1 MRRSP
6 VIILALLLCAAP
18 AAAAELPVLFVHG
31 FCSSADTWSETVP
44 QLSHRRYGDDFPR
57 VFESAAGTAAVRTS
71 ISQEAKT
78 FLLDFSDLAN
88 GFDLLAVANVPTVRK
103 GGEIKVAIDA
113 IKKFT
118 GAPAVI
124 VVAHSLGGLATRAYI
139 QGIARSRSD
148 AVIGYGG
155 DVAALIM
162 ISTPN
167 QGSVLA
173 NLSGK
178 PESAQCVIADT
189 ANLRDLQ
196 PTSAL
201 VRDLNQQPWPG
212 GTAAHAV
219 VSNNANRNS
228 DDVVTVSS
236 QDLTALDQYRSLPDV
251 KHWLQTFE
259 RDGVL
264 HLRVH
269 NEPATVA
276 LFTGIIDDLDRSS
289 AHASAAP
296 RVSMQRITWRGV
308 PVSGV
313 GYATRAAVQAP
324 ANSACEGCP
333 RRSVGRAFL
342 DTTLIN
348 VVYGLANLV
357 RGQVTAEVTPK
368 TWWDNMQQGWVW
380 DLDDFGVNQI
390 GHPYQGNNY
399 YNAGRAHGLSF
410 WESAGVTAFGSA
422 TWEVLRRNQPR
433 VGQRSDQ
440 HHPGRHGARRGPAPH
455 GVAGARY
462 ACERPAAPHQG
473 DRRDGDRP
481 GDRVDAIHVR

>member
-1 MRRSP
+1 MRRSK
-6 VIILALLLCAAP
+6 VVVLALLLSAAP

-31 FCSSADTWSETVP
+31 FCSSADTWSATLP
-44 QLSHRRYGDDFPR
+44 QLSHQRYGDDFPR

-103 GGEIKVAIDA
+103 GGEIKVVIDA
-113 IKKFT
+113 IKRFT

-139 QGIARSRSD
+139 QGVARNRTD
-148 AVIGYGG
+148 AVIAYGG

-201 VRDLNQQPWPG
+201 VTDLNRQRWPA

-219 VSNNANRNS
+219 VSNNAGRDS
-228 DDVVTVSS
+228 DDVVTVTS
-236 QDLTALDQYRSLPDV
+236 QDLTALDQYKSLPDV
-251 KHWLQTFE
+251 KRWLQTFE
-259 RDGVL
+259 RDGIL

-269 NEPATVA
+269 NEATTVA
-276 LFTGIIDDLDRSS
+276 LFSGIIGDLDRGS
-289 AHASAAP
+289 ARASAAP
-296 RVSMQRITWRGV
+296 WVGIWTSAAI
-308 PVSGV
+308 PV
-313 GYATRAAVQAP
+313 R
-324 ANSACEGCP
+324 
-333 RRSVGRAFL
+333 
-342 DTTLIN
+342 
-348 VVYGLANLV
+348 
-357 RGQVTAEVTPK
+357 
-368 TWWDNMQQGWVW
+368 
-380 DLDDFGVNQI
+380 
-390 GHPYQGNNY
+390 
-399 YNAGRAHGLSF
+399 
-410 WESAGVTAFGSA
+410 
-422 TWEVLRRNQPR
+422 
-433 VGQRSDQ
+433 
-440 HHPGRHGARRGPAPH
+440 
-455 GVAGARY
+455 
-462 ACERPAAPHQG
+462 
-473 DRRDGDRP
+473 
-481 GDRVDAIHVR
+481 